1 MPGAHDMAEFSIYRT
16 VVAPDMIV
24 QHFRQHSVSDSN
36 GKQKYNKSH
45 ILNMPITVQ
54 NMWAHNCNL
63 DKTLRGHLAG
73 LKSMIVDSAQPTKHS
88 VPFPRVRLPL
98 E

>member
-1 MPGAHDMAEFSIYRT
+1 MPGAHDTAEFSIYHT
-16 VVAPDMIV
+16 IVAPDMIV
-24 QHFRQHSVSDSN
+24 EVSDSN

-88 VPFPRVRLPL
+88 VPFPRVRLP
-98 E
+98 